1 MNILITGATGYL
13 GSQLAFAFS
22 NHTVILL
29 TRENNNKEFLS
40 TISPDVI
47 INTICSYGRN
57 GESISQIYNSN
68 FYTGVKLLEFA
79 KSLDNPVLFINC
91 GSSLEKNTN
100 LYSISKSQLVE
111 FGEFISND
119 KLQFINMN
127 LQHFYGLNVTNN
139 FISFVISNCLANNT
153 LPLTAG
159 TQQRDFIYISDVVNA
174 FKVVVQKK
182 NLLSNFENIDI
193 GTGIAMPIKDVVL
206 KIKELTKSNSKL
218 LFGKIPLRDNE
229 VDEMKANI
237 SKLQSLGWAP
247 QYSIDDG
254 LKEIL

>member
-1 MNILITGATGYL
+1 MNILITGANGYL
-13 GSQLAFAFS
+13 GSQLASAFS
-22 NHTVILL
+22 NHNVFLL

-127 LQHFYGLNVTNN
+127 LQHFKT
-139 FISFVISNCLANNT
+139 
-153 LPLTAG
+153 PL
-159 TQQRDFIYISDVVNA
+159 VN
-174 FKVVVQKK
+174 
-182 NLLSNFENIDI
+182 
-193 GTGIAMPIKDVVL
+193 M
-206 KIKELTKSNSKL
+206 
-218 LFGKIPLRDNE
+218 
-229 VDEMKANI
+229 
-237 SKLQSLGWAP
+237 
-247 QYSIDDG
+247 
-254 LKEIL
+254 